1 MTQSSPPPG
10 PDQLG
15 RPQHGLAHG
24 GHAEGARGRFGLS
37 KSAHAKSGEAK
48 PGLAK
53 QGLNWAWLRA
63 QAARSAIEQVSR
75 QRTKLTLAVAFGGA
89 ALAAVLS
96 IFAFWQWAV
105 QGLPRVPDAA
115 SLWALNRQ
123 PAIEFVD
130 QSGQTLAVRGP
141 NYGRLTPLDA
151 MPDHLKDAF
160 IAIEDRRFFDHRGV
174 DRQGIMRAMWV
185 NLQAGRI
192 VQGGS
197 TITQQLAKNLF
208 LTPDQTAR
216 RKLQEMILAGRIENR
231 LTKDEILE
239 LYLNRVDLGEQSFGV
254 DAAARRYFSKPATEI
269 TLAEAALL
277 AGLPKAP
284 YENAPTRNLPGSKQ
298 RQRLVLNA
306 MIEAGFIDQA
316 AADAAFA
323 APLNIAGEGPPEGEL
338 GYFFDLAAEQA
349 RRQLGDPKGETQPDL
364 IVQLTVDLALQDTA
378 VSVLRRSL
386 GSLGRE
392 EEDPLQ
398 GAIVVMDKTGAV
410 RAMVGGARYRTSKFN
425 RAAQA
430 LRQPGSAF
438 KTFVYAAAFELG
450 LDPDAIRY
458 DEPKSFRGWKPKN
471 YDEGY
476 GGAMSLRSAFANSI
490 NTIAAEVAS
499 EVGATRVADFARRLG
514 ITTLPDNRNIGL
526 SISLGSFE
534 VTLLDMTQAFA
545 VFMNEGQRTP
555 AHWITRIENSRGDVL
570 WAHPQRPPPQIY
582 EQDLAHRMNE
592 MMGRVVQDGTAV
604 RARLPGRDVA
614 GKTGTSQ
621 DWRDA
626 WFVGYT
632 ADFTAGVWIG
642 YDSSREMPR
651 ITGGGTPA
659 EVWHDVMIAAHEGL
673 PGKKLP
679 GMTASRETR
688 RSRELSGFFQTLA
701 EAFGKPKQTAQNTGG
716 VNPVDV
722 TR

>member
-1 MTQSSPPPG
+1 MTQISPPPG
-10 PDQLG
+10 PDQPGPDDTGLG
-15 RPQHGLAHG
+15 YKAQGRQGRASFGLAQ
-24 GHAEGARGRFGLS
+24 
-37 KSAHAKSGEAK
+37 
-48 PGLAK
+48 
-53 QGLNWAWLRA
+53 QGLDWARLRA
-63 QAARSAIEQVSR
+63 RAAQSAVERVGK
-75 QRTKLTLAVAFGGA
+75 QRTRLTLAMAFGGA
-89 ALAAVLS
+89 ALMAVLS

-105 QGLPRVPDAA
+105 QGLPRVPDAE
-115 SLWALNRQ
+115 SLWALNRA

-130 QSGQTLAVRGP
+130 QTGRTLAIRGP
-141 NYGRLTPLDA
+141 NYGRQTSLSA
-151 MPDHLKDAF
+151 MPDHLKNAF
-160 IAIEDRRFFDHRGV
+160 LAIEDRRFYEHRGV

-185 NLQAGRI
+185 NVQAGRI

-254 DAAARRYFSKPATEI
+254 DAAARRYFSKPATDV

-284 YENAPTRNLPGSKQ
+284 YENAPTRNLPGAKQ

-306 MIEAGFIDQA
+306 MVEAGFIDQA

-323 APLNIAGEGPPEGEL
+323 EPLSIAGEGPPEGEL

-349 RRQLGDPKGETQPDL
+349 RRQLGDPKGESHPDL
-364 IVQLTVDLALQDTA
+364 ILQLTVDLAMQDSA
-378 VSVLRRSL
+378 VSTLRRSL
-386 GSLGRE
+386 GPLGRQ

-398 GAIVVMDKTGAV
+398 GAIVVMDKSGAV
-410 RAMVGGARYRTSKFN
+410 RAMVGGTSYRASKFN

-438 KTFVYAAAFELG
+438 KTFVYAAAFERG
-450 LDPDAIRY
+450 LDPEAIRY
-458 DEPKSFRGWKPKN
+458 DEPKSFNGWKPRN

-476 GGAMSLRSAFANSI
+476 RGAMSLRSAFAHSI
-490 NTIAAEVAS
+490 NTIAAEVAD
-499 EVGATRVADFARRLG
+499 EVGAARIADFARRLG
-514 ITTLPDNRNIGL
+514 ITTLPANASIGL

-534 VTLLDMTQAFA
+534 VTLLDMTQSFA

-570 WAHPQRPPPQIY
+570 WAHPQRPPPQIV
-582 EQDLAHRMNE
+582 DKSVAHRMNE
-592 MMGRVVQDGTAV
+592 MMGRVVRDGTAV
-604 RARLPGRDVA
+604 RAQLPNRDVA

-632 ADFTAGVWIG
+632 ADYTAGVWVG

-651 ITGGGTPA
+651 ITGGGAPA
-659 EVWHDVMIAAHEGL
+659 EIWHDLMLAAHKDL

-679 GMTASRETR
+679 GMTMSRETR
-688 RSRELSGFFQTLA
+688 RSRELSGFFQVLA
-701 EAFGKPKQTAQNTGG
+701 EAFGKPKRSAQNANA
-716 VNPVDV
+716 VNPVDI